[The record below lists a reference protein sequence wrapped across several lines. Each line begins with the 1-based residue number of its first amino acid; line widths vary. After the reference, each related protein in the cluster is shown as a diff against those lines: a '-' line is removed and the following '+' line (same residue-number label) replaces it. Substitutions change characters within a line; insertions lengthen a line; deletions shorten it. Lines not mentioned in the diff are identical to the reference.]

1 MAINPYS
8 ESSLIATLRAKGI
21 STSDIDDDALL
32 VVIEDALNDY
42 LFYKPKI
49 AITSYADSIT
59 TVADQPNY
67 ALPDDALWVRQVCW
81 NPSYSATEFEDMWK
95 EILLAN
101 YQETNPTV
109 LMIEYGKM
117 AQLNRLFKGRWEI
130 LNDEIWLKPCP
141 DGVYNVAV
149 IYAAS
154 RTLDELDQI
163 GDRRFLELAYF
174 HTLYAVAT
182 KKLTGGG
189 WKAGQWAVSESV
201 GRETMKVAE
210 RGLEMT
216 RLRIANSFVGGRS

>member
-8 ESSLIATLRAKGI
+8 ESSLIATLRANGI
-21 STSDIDDDALL
+21 STSDIDDDAML

-117 AQLNRLFKGRWEI
+117 AQLNRLFKGHWEI

-154 RTLDELDQI
+154 RPLDELDQI
-163 GDRRFLELAYF
+163 KDRWFMDLCYF
-174 HTLYAVAT
+174 HALFSVAT

-189 WKAGQWAVSESV
+189 FRAGQYSQSESV